1 MSSRVEYFTRLD
13 EFYFKNGGFMAI
25 IEIKDASFSYNGDVP
40 ALSGINLAVDKREFL
55 VIMGPNGSGKTTL
68 MNLISGVRN
77 PDRGEVLLEG
87 KHISS
92 MNRKDIAKKIAYLP
106 QHISIDF
113 PFTVR
118 QIVLMGRFAYLKG
131 LGIEGKEDVAIAER
145 AMEMTGVLTFA
156 DRMIHQLSGGERQ
169 RVFIAQAITAEPE
182 IMMLDEPISS
192 LDVKYQVQI
201 MDLLKSLN
209 EEKGITII
217 TTLHDLNFAG
227 FYAKSLMLLKKGVVH
242 YTGSPEKIIDGES
255 IRNVFDVDVE
265 LYKYSEEMSPLVIPF
280 GKRRVEMK

>member
-1 MSSRVEYFTRLD
+1 MT
-13 EFYFKNGGFMAI
+13 I
-25 IEIKDASFSYNGDVP
+25 IEIRDASYSYGNDTV
-40 ALSGINLAVDKREFL
+40 ALSGISLNIDKGDFL

-68 MNLISGVRN
+68 MGLISGVRN
-77 PDRGEVLLEG
+77 PDRGEVFLEG
-87 KHISS
+87 KPVVS
-92 MNRKDIAKKIAYLP
+92 MSRKDIAKKIAYLP
-106 QHISIDF
+106 QQINIDF

-118 QIVLMGRFAYLKG
+118 QIVLMGRFAYLSG
-131 LGIEGKEDVAIAER
+131 LGIEGKQDMEIAHK
-145 AMEMTGVLTFA
+145 AMEMTGVLPLA

-182 IMMLDEPISS
+182 ILMLDEPISS

-227 FYAKSLMLLKKGVVH
+227 FYAKKLLFLKKGIMQSLG
-242 YTGSPEKIIDGES
+242 TSGEVINKES
-255 IRNVFDVDVE
+255 VRQVFDVEVE
-265 LYKYSEEMSPLVIPF
+265 LYKYSDEMNPVIIPF
-280 GKRRVEMK
+280 GRKSLPVPPQ